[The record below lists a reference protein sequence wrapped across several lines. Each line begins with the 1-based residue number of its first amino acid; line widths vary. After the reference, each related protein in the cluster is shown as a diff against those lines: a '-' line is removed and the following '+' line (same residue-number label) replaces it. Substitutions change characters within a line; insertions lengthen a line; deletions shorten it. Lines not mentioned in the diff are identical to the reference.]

1 MNDILKLI
9 FLTLIQPL
17 VEAIDRNTAAQG
29 GAAGTPC
36 CIPAVTPAED
46 TPAPAPAPKKR
57 EKKAEA
63 SPAPAPAPAPA
74 PEPETTP
81 EPEDKGEGEK
91 VPTGTELVEMMA
103 PLCEDPWKQKCI
115 DFKKNVLKFQG
126 PARTIEDPALR
137 AQFAEF
143 INQLLVE
150 KEGEV

>member
-36 CIPAVTPAED
+36 CLPAVTPAED

-63 SPAPAPAPAPA
+63 APAPAPAPA
-74 PEPETTP
+74 PEPETAP
-81 EPEDKGEGEK
+81 EPEDKGEK